1 MSQPIPAAQRC
12 AASSCNRIDL
22 IPSRLAAG
30 ACLAWLA
37 LACVVTGF
45 GVALPSPVRAAACA
59 VVALAGLHAVRTF
72 VLLRGR
78 RAVRA
83 IEWTGS
89 GEFFVYLGM
98 SPVPQPALLAN
109 GTFRLGARF
118 WVLRFTTPSGPRAV
132 LVEEAA
138 GGVRAFRRL
147 SRCLIGH
154 NRRGSGRCTRPAV
167 TIRPKV

>member
-1 MSQPIPAAQRC
+1 
-12 AASSCNRIDL
+12 L

-37 LACVVTGF
+37 LACGVTWF
-45 GVALPSPVRAAACA
+45 GVALPTPARAAICA
-59 VVALAGLHAVRTF
+59 VVALSGFHAVRTF
-72 VLLRGR
+72 VLLRGP
-78 RAVRA
+78 RAVRT

-98 SPVPQPALLAN
+98 SSAPQPALLAN
-109 GTFRLGARF
+109 GSFRLGVRF

-138 GGVRAFRRL
+138 GGGQAFRRL

-154 NRRGSGRCTRPAV
+154 IRRGSGRSSRPAV